1 MNWTYQTIER
11 EGFALQVART
21 NTDGPPLF
29 WIGSALYY
37 PRVIPRAMAEKFQIT
52 VVDQRGFAKR
62 TNVEKEIREDYALEK
77 LLGDFAFL
85 QREFK
90 IPTCPVIGHS
100 GHGYMA
106 LSYAAKFPQSV
117 SKLCMISTGP
127 SHGSHM
133 LEAEVYFQKEAS
145 DFRKTAHLENQ
156 IQFQKNLENSPQ
168 DFFIHYCVSLEAKG
182 FYQVPF
188 PSRKFWEGI
197 HTNKLAFDYLF
208 GEVFRD
214 IDVSEY
220 LKDISVPVW
229 ICMGKEDFQVA
240 PHYTWETILKT
251 FPQVKMTVID
261 KASHLPFL
269 ERPDV
274 FLAELQTRL
283 EEIKKPANFR

>member
-11 EGFALQVART
+11 DGFSLQVAR
-21 NTDGPPLF
+21 NQVGGPPLF

-37 PRVIPRAMAEKFQIT
+37 PRVIPREIAEKFQIT
-52 VVDQRGFAKR
+52 VIDQRGFAKR
-62 TNVEKEIREDYALEK
+62 TNSQKETKEDYRLEK
-77 LLGDFAFL
+77 LLDDFAFVQKNL
-85 QREFK
+85 FL
-90 IPTCPVIGHS
+90 PSCPVIGHS

-106 LSYAAKFPQSV
+106 LAYAKKFPDLV
-117 SKLCMISTGP
+117 SKLCMVSTGP
-127 SHGSHM
+127 SHGSPL

-145 DFRKTAHLENQ
+145 EFRKLAHIENQ
-156 IQFQKNLENSPQ
+156 IQFQKNLENSPL

-214 IDVSEY
+214 IAVSDY
-220 LKDISVPVW
+220 LKDISLPVW

-240 PHYTWETILKT
+240 PHYTWEPIVKN
-251 FPQVKMTVID
+251 FSQVKMTVIHE
-261 KASHLPFL
+261 ASHLPFL

-274 FLAELQTRL
+274 FLAEFQTWL
-283 EEIKKPANFR
+283 EEK